1 MKEKINQLQQMIS
14 AKDPQAFEFLQSIV
28 NEAKTEEDK
37 RLIDELAQSLLLS
50 ANQTLDTLEEEV
62 AEYSIR
68 QKMGNLAEAI
78 NFAFIAREYFGKS
91 RSWLYHKIKG
101 DIVNGKPASFTP
113 GEKETFYNALNDIKS
128 QLSAFTQNA

>member
-1 MKEKINQLQQMIS
+1 MKEKIKHLQQMIS
-14 AKDPQAFEFLQSIV
+14 AKDPQAIGFLQTIV
-28 NEAKTEEDK
+28 NDAKTEEDK
-37 RLIDELAQSLLLS
+37 CLIDELAQSLLSS

-62 AEYSIR
+62 TEYSIR
-68 QKMGNLAEAI
+68 QQMGHLADAI
-78 NFAFIAREYFGKS
+78 NFAYIAREYFGKT

-113 GEKETFYNALNDIKS
+113 SEKEIFYNALNDIKS

>member
-1 MKEKINQLQQMIS
+1 MIS
-14 AKDPQAFEFLQSIV
+14 AKDAHAFEFLQSIV
-28 NEAKTEEDK
+28 NEAKTEEEK
-37 RLIDELAQSLLLS
+37 RLTDELAQSLLLS

-113 GEKETFYNALNDIKS
+113 IEKETFYNALNDIKS